1 MCLSSFALQC
11 VDGVAMQIM
20 KSLAQKCANLL
31 LPAVHEEDALEHLQM
46 EAITQ
51 GSCYVHRVS
60 SLIVTTVLLRPQVA
74 EGNA

>member
-1 MCLSSFALQC
+1 MCLSSFVLQC

-31 LPAVHEEDALEHLQM
+31 LPAVDEEDALEHLQM

-51 GSCYVHRVS
+51 GSFYVHRIS
-60 SLIVTTVLLRPQVA
+60 SYIIVYHR
-74 EGNA
+74 